1 MIERIDAI
9 IIGAGHNGLVCGT
22 YLARAG
28 LKVLFLEAR
37 NAVGGMTSA
46 RAIDDDYHVPGLA
59 HTAYPVC
66 SKIRK
71 DLQLDRYG
79 YSAGKSI
86 HTIALDEDGMHLNI
100 GQRSVS
106 GPGLSESDVSAYSQL
121 KSEYLDYARAL
132 RPLFENRPPRLK
144 NLDFTDKSTL
154 AKLGWNIRVGLGR
167 ESMYE
172 FLRVAAINMYDV
184 LEEAFDDE
192 RLKGALAADAV
203 LGHHMG
209 PRSPGTVLTWLSRLY
224 GELNGPLSVV
234 SGGRSQ
240 LGHALLQAAEAAGAS
255 IRLGVKVKRILVE
268 KGKAFGIETD
278 DGEVVKARTIVS
290 NADPRSTFLDLV
302 GAPELDAMFAQRVS
316 QIRGAGDVAKLH
328 IALSGV
334 PDFSGLSES
343 DLENRLLIAP
353 TMKYVEHAFNHA
365 KYAEY
370 STEPILEI
378 TIPSLHNDALA
389 PAGHHV
395 MSVNI
400 MFAPYDIAD
409 GWHEQ
414 KAAFAYRIIAQIGR
428 YAPNLKSLIVNHDL
442 FTPQDIEREY
452 HVREGHWHHG
462 DMTIHQSF
470 MMRPVHGAA
479 QYSTPL
485 DGLYLCGAGTHP
497 GGGLTGLPG
506 RNAAKRILGSGA
518 AK

>member
-1 MIERIDAI
+1 
-9 IIGAGHNGLVCGT
+9 
-22 YLARAG
+22 
-28 LKVLFLEAR
+28 
-37 NAVGGMTSA
+37 
-46 RAIDDDYHVPGLA
+46 
-59 HTAYPVC
+59 
-66 SKIRK
+66 
-71 DLQLDRYG
+71 
-79 YSAGKSI
+79 
-86 HTIALDEDGMHLNI
+86 
-100 GQRSVS
+100 
-106 GPGLSESDVSAYSQL
+106 
-121 KSEYLDYARAL
+121 
-132 RPLFENRPPRLK
+132 
-144 NLDFTDKSTL
+144 
-154 AKLGWNIRVGLGR
+154 
-167 ESMYE
+167 
-172 FLRVAAINMYDV
+172 
-184 LEEAFDDE
+184 
-192 RLKGALAADAV
+192 
-203 LGHHMG
+203 
-209 PRSPGTVLTWLSRLY
+209 
-224 GELNGPLSVV
+224 
-234 SGGRSQ
+234 
-240 LGHALLQAAEAAGAS
+240 LLQAAEAAGAS

-370 STEPILEI
+370 SAEPILEI